1 VESHDDVQQV
11 GSKKTQTKSVMS
23 SSFASHPSWSAPP
36 TAHGECAHEPMSI
49 VQLPPPVWHVP
60 LVHVPEH
67 VMPQPPQFASS
78 EPMVSVQLPAQQLCE
93 PHDGLPQP
101 PQLFGSLVMS
111 THTLLQHVLAL
122 PRHCPPQ
129 LLPPLSTG
137 GVPVSLEGD
146 ESFGVL
152 ESFGTLE
159 SFAVPESIVELSSA
173 AVPVAQPT
181 KTKPKKQ
188 TYAAG
193 PTKRMTPS
201 PS

>member
-1 VESHDDVQQV
+1 
-11 GSKKTQTKSVMS
+11 
-23 SSFASHPSWSAPP
+23 
-36 TAHGECAHEPMSI
+36 MSI
-49 VQLPPPVWHVP
+49 VQLPPPVWHEP

-78 EPMVSVQLPAQQLCE
+78 EPIVSVQLPAQQLCE

-111 THTLLQHVLAL
+111 THVPLQHVLAM

-129 LLPPLSTG
+129 LPPPLSTC
-137 GVPVSLEGD
+137 VPVSCGDD

-159 SFAVPESIVELSSA
+159 SFAVPESIVVLSSA
-173 AVPVAQPT
+173 AVPVAHPT
-181 KTKPKKQ
+181 KTKPRKH